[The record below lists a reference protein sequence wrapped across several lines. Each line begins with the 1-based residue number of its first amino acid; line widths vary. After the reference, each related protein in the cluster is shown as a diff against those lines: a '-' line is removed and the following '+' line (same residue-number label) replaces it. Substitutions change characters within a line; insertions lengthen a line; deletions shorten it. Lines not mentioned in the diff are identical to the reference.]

1 MAETI
6 AAHTASNKEG
16 SKTGIQKSALG
27 TQRRIRSWAK
37 DYSALIG
44 IIGVGVAIIGLGAYF
59 QDKMEQRLE
68 SKVDTVESSLIK
80 TVDGYKSVM
89 SDIESD
95 MQSLSIAMLNY
106 HTEQAGAIREIRG
119 YLFDHQAQ
127 HDP

>member
-16 SKTGIQKSALG
+16 SKTGTQQSAREPR
-27 TQRRIRSWAK
+27 QRMRSWAK
-37 DYSALIG
+37 DHSALIG
-44 IIGVGVAIIGLGAYF
+44 IVGVGVAIITIGTYF

-68 SKVDTVESSLIK
+68 SSLVNR
-80 TVDGYKSVM
+80 VDGYENVM
-89 SDIESD
+89 ADIELD
-95 MQSLSIAMLNY
+95 VQSLSVEMLNY

-127 HDP
+127 HAP